1 MEMTLA
7 DIEKSYLEA
16 KDRKTQINILAD
28 LNEMEPTT
36 MALLLREM
44 GLDVDQHKMPRTGRD
59 GVDKY
64 EAFML
69 TNLYAEAKAY
79 REERGRELGRVI
91 CNGQAVKKH
100 NEQPKASNEQPKASN
115 EQPKASNEQPK
126 ASNEQPKAS
135 EVIAPKDGGNEL
147 RMALY
152 MWGSYLEYKY
162 GQTVCSE
169 DIKMLEQLIE
179 MTKKTGG

>member
-100 NEQPKASNEQPKASN
+100 NEQPKASNEQPKAS
-115 EQPKASNEQPK
+115 
-126 ASNEQPKAS
+126 

>member
-1 MEMTLA
+1 MNMTLA
-7 DIEKSYLEA
+7 DIEKNYLEA
-16 KDRKTQINILAD
+16 KDRKMQINIMAD
-28 LNEMEPTT
+28 LNEMETTT

-44 GLDVDQHKMPRTGRD
+44 GLDVDQHKLPRVAKD

-69 TNLYAEAKAY
+69 TDLYAEAKAY
-79 REERGRELGRVI
+79 REERGREPGRVI

-100 NEQPKASNEQPKASN
+100 
-115 EQPKASNEQPK
+115 
-126 ASNEQPKAS
+126 NEQPKAS

>member
-16 KDRKTQINILAD
+16 KNRKTQINILAD

-64 EAFML
+64 ELFML
-69 TNLYAEAKAY
+69 TDLYTEAKAY
-79 REERGRELGRVI
+79 REERGLELGRVI
-91 CNGQAVKKH
+91 CNRQTAKKE
-100 NEQPKASNEQPKASN
+100 EQPKTSGFVQ
-115 EQPKASNEQPK
+115 
-126 ASNEQPKAS
+126 
-135 EVIAPKDGGNEL
+135 PKDGSDAL

-162 GQTVCSE
+162 GQTVCGE
-169 DIKMLEQLIE
+169 DIKMLERLIE
-179 MTKKTGG
+179 MTKTGG

>member
-1 MEMTLA
+1 MNMTLA
-7 DIEKSYLEA
+7 DIEKNYLES
-16 KDRKTQINILAD
+16 KDRKAQINILAD
-28 LNEMEPTT
+28 LNEMETT
-36 MALLLREM
+36 TLALLLREM
-44 GLDVDQHKMPRTGRD
+44 GLDVDQHKMPRVAKG
-59 GVDKY
+59 GADKY
-64 EAFML
+64 ELFML
-69 TNLYAEAKAY
+69 TDLYAEAKAY

-91 CNGQAVKKH
+91 CNGQAAKKH
-100 NEQPKASNEQPKASN
+100 NEQPKV
-115 EQPKASNEQPK
+115 SNEQPK

-179 MTKKTGG
+179 MTKKAGG